1 MSNTRKKLK
10 INLTTS
16 NCSSLQPA
24 VVDNF
29 TENEIPF
36 HCHSEIE
43 WPTVDYSMVTN
54 FARYLLISLTTFLQL
69 AKYWYPIWYF
79 SLVLFLP
86 SLLGFATFLWHE
98 LNILVVWKKIAVI
111 WQFKNGT
118 KHMCGNTDEKNCFF
132 FYFLNKKSVKT

>member
-16 NCSSLQPA
+16 NCSSLQPV

-69 AKYWYPIWYF
+69 AKYWYPYDI
-79 SLVLFLP
+79 SVL
-86 SLLGFATFLWHE
+86 
-98 LNILVVWKKIAVI
+98 
-111 WQFKNGT
+111 
-118 KHMCGNTDEKNCFF
+118 CCFF
-132 FYFLNKKSVKT
+132 HLCLDSQLSCDMNLTFWWFGRRSLWFDNSKMAPNICAEIRTRKIVFFFIF

>member
-16 NCSSLQPA
+16 NCSPLQPV

-43 WPTVDYSMVTN
+43 WPTVDYSVVTN

-98 LNILVVWKKIAVI
+98 LNILVVGRRSLWFDDSKMAPYICAEIRTRKIV
-111 WQFKNGT
+111 
-118 KHMCGNTDEKNCFF
+118 F